1 MLLYNSHQLLNK
13 ITGKVNIPPTNF
25 SLLIS
30 MELAVAHKQ
39 TNKQTNAQGLHP
51 RVPKHWIFQ
60 LNIKPS
66 NPSLKL
72 SFLMTPVHTLSCRMN
87 LALCVKP
94 VLPRRMRR
102 TKQECHFSRNT
113 VCWFVTHTAFIQT
126 EENMKRTLPAL
137 WCWAIMS
144 RNSGP
149 EQQKI
154 SEPIFLQLVISQMR
168 WFWWSI
174 VKGLLIPLKFLLS

>member
-1 MLLYNSHQLLNK
+1 MN
-13 ITGKVNIPPTNF
+13 P
-25 SLLIS
+25 
-30 MELAVAHKQ
+30 
-39 TNKQTNAQGLHP
+39 QGLHP
-51 RVPKHWIFQ
+51 SCIPKHWMFP
-60 LNIKPS
+60 LNIKSS
-66 NPSLKL
+66 NPPLYL
-72 SFLMTPVHTLSCRMN
+72 SSIAALVDTLSCRMN

-94 VLPRRMRR
+94 VLPRRMHR

-137 WCWAIMS
+137 RCWAIMS

-149 EQQKI
+149 EQQKV
-154 SEPIFLQLVISQMR
+154 SEPIFFKLVISQMR

-174 VKGLLIPLKFLLS
+174 VKGLLIPLKAFLLS